1 MDPTNWVRYML
12 EVEYPLIDDYTGD
25 HAEVVELFHRRLG
38 PVPRSGF
45 SPGFPR
51 TETQN

>member
-25 HAEVVELFHRRLG
+25 HAEVVELFHRR
-38 PVPRSGF
+38 
-45 SPGFPR
+45 FP
-51 TETQN
+51 NAPIPYIGAAAWDI